1 MIHFVRKTP
10 TELSSSPP
18 LRGTACTLSC
28 CSCWFVSCCCCCCR
42 ATPETSDE
50 ATDESDGE
58 WRLPPTGGPSLR
70 APAPKPLLTPL
81 LFTPVATPG
90 RENKRMRKA
99 EYFVAFE
106 RLTRGGGGY
115 GLWRGRVTKGGRG
128 HEGHCRHGARGRGVE
143 GGFFQQTEVRLE
155 AVLLLLLLLL
165 VLEVVRVWLCWS
177 AHLLRVGVGL
187 KMTFVLHSKRRIND
201 EKVRPTTTW
210 CVGVL
215 ACSCGCCWKC
225 TERCGRCE
233 AVAALLPE
241 DAEALSNWRY
251 GTVRKYS
258 LN

>member
-1 MIHFVRKTP
+1 MIHFVGKTH

-90 RENKRMRKA
+90 KDNERIRKA
-99 EYFVAFE
+99 DYFVAFE

-165 VLEVVRVWLCWS
+165 VLEVVRVWLSWS

-201 EKVRPTTTW
+201 EKTQTYHDLVRWRP
-210 CVGVL
+210 GLLLRVL
-215 ACSCGCCWKC
+215 LEVHGTLRAVRSRRSAAPG
-225 TERCGRCE
+225 GRRSVVKLE
-233 AVAALLPE
+233 IWDSA
-241 DAEALSNWRY
+241 
-251 GTVRKYS
+251 KI
-258 LN
+258 